1 MSIGSAT
8 SIYAKPVVPRIVVRP
23 ALASVL
29 LHALLVIALTANW
42 ADSTSKVITVKPA
55 PKVINARLVDASDLK
70 PRQKAAPKPA
80 AKPAPKPVPK
90 PTPKPVPKATPKP
103 VPKPTPKPVTKPA
116 PKQVT
121 KPAPAKPEQAKP
133 TPAPA
138 PAKVEPEEP
147 RMSQE
152 ELAAITRADLARA
165 VAEEEG
171 AAAAAATSSEM
182 AASYAALIQ
191 QTVINYWSRPPS
203 ARNGMEVL
211 LAIQLI
217 PTGEVV
223 SATVLQ
229 SSGNS
234 AFDQSAINAVKKAGS
249 FPELQNLPPGE
260 FEQSFRRFRLLF
272 RPEDLRY

>member
-1 MSIGSAT
+1 MNIGSAT

-29 LHALLVIALTANW
+29 LHALLLIALTANW

-70 PRQKAAPKPA
+70 PKPRAAPTPA

-90 PTPKPVPKATPKP
+90 PTPKPAPKSTPKP
-103 VPKPTPKPVTKPA
+103 VAKPA
-116 PKQVT
+116 PTPVP
-121 KPAPAKPEQAKP
+121 KPAAK
-133 TPAPA
+133 PA
-138 PAKVEPEEP
+138 PAKVEAAKPEPVKPAPAVAEPEPP

-152 ELAAITRADLARA
+152 ELAALTRADLARA

-171 AAAAAATSSEM
+171 AAAAAVTSSEM
-182 AASYAALIQ
+182 AASYAATIQ

-211 LAIQLI
+211 LSIQLI

>member
-1 MSIGSAT
+1 M
-8 SIYAKPVVPRIVVRP
+8 VPRIVVRP

-70 PRQKAAPKPA
+70 PKPKAAPKPA

-121 KPAPAKPEQAKP
+121 KPAPAKPEPAKP

-211 LAIQLI
+211 LSIQLI

>member
-1 MSIGSAT
+1 VSTGSAS

-42 ADSTSKVITVKPA
+42 VDSTSKVITVKPA

-70 PRQKAAPKPA
+70 PKPKAAPKPA

-90 PTPKPVPKATPKP
+90 PTPKPVPKPTPKP
-103 VPKPTPKPVTKPA
+103 APKPTPKPVTKP
-116 PKQVT
+116 VT
-121 KPAPAKPEQAKP
+121 KPAPAKVEAAKP
-133 TPAPA
+133 E
-138 PAKVEPEEP
+138 PAKPVPAVAEPEPP

-152 ELAAITRADLARA
+152 ELAALTRADLARA

-171 AAAAAATSSEM
+171 AAAAAVTSSEM

-203 ARNGMEVL
+203 ARNGMEVIL
-211 LAIQLI
+211 SIQLI